1 MSKMSYP
8 KKIIVNIVLIP
19 IIIFL
24 ISLVTP
30 LRYLSSDHHI
40 ESVMHSNLCENG
52 EIVYQTTSHST
63 NGHYNNNTIL
73 KYADEYGY
81 LVTSN
86 SYYNLQLEHQ
96 CVNVQEIGFDNG
108 LGVVPLFWYEED
120 DEDYKYVVVISQND
134 AVEKVI
140 VETVDTDGIKPSI
153 FTTLE
158 KAELDGANIFV
169 GATKEIAES
178 TSFRYDGYCFDRTAR
193 GYDKYGNLIAEHL
206 CGYAK
211 RMESYK

>member
-40 ESVMHSNLCENG
+40 ESVMRSNLCENG
-52 EIVYQTTSHST
+52 EIVWQMKSNDVNGDYDIHS
-63 NGHYNNNTIL
+63 IL
-73 KYADEYGY
+73 KYNDEYGY
-81 LVTSN
+81 LITDDDIN
-86 SYYNLQLEHQ
+86 HQLAHQ
-96 CVNVQEIGFDNG
+96 RTKVQELGFDDD
-108 LGVVPLFWYEED
+108 LAVIPVSIYEENNEVYMYVAVISKND
-120 DEDYKYVVVISQND
+120 DIEKVVI
-134 AVEKVI
+134 EM
-140 VETVDTDGIKPSI
+140 VDTDGIKPSV
-153 FTTLE
+153 FTALE
-158 KAELDGANIFV
+158 RADTDRANIFV
-169 GATKEIAES
+169 GGTKEWETATNYI
-178 TSFRYDGYCFDRTAR
+178 YDGFSYDRTAR
-193 GYDKYGNLIAEHL
+193 GYDKDGNLIAEHL

>member
-8 KKIIVNIVLIP
+8 KKIFVNTVLIT

-30 LRYLSSDHHI
+30 LRYLSSAHQI
-40 ESVMHSNLCENG
+40 ESVIRSNLCENG
-52 EIVYQTTSHST
+52 EIVYQTTSYGT
-63 NGHYNNNTIL
+63 NGHYEIYTII
-73 KYADEYGY
+73 KYGDEYGY

-96 CVNVQEIGFDNG
+96 RVNVQEIGFDNG

-120 DEDYKYVVVISQND
+120 DEDYKYVAVISQND
-134 AVEKVI
+134 EIEKVI

-158 KAELDGANIFV
+158 RADTDKANIFV
-169 GATKEIAES
+169 GGTKEFES
-178 TSFRYDGYCFDRTAR
+178 STNYIYDGFCYDRTAR
-193 GYDKYGNLIAEHL
+193 GYDKNGNLIAEHL
-206 CGYAK
+206 CGYTK
-211 RMESYK
+211 SMESYK